1 MAQATVH
8 NDVRLDI
15 AQSDARMVAGAIN
28 QHLIAPAVLLNF
40 GAEVT
45 PPNCA
50 IRIDE
55 PEDVSARVKD
65 IAELAKAGVMFSA
78 SEARRLVRMSDPDK
92 DDETFG
98 GTVKPAQTAKARLS
112 MARASTAETLDD
124 FRDEL
129 LGGWQPVMSEMLA
142 PIMDAVETSESYEEA
157 LAKIAALDGLPDDL
171 LMQDLLAGA
180 WAARAEGD
188 VSDG

>member
-1 MAQATVH
+1 MMCGST
-8 NDVRLDI
+8 
-15 AQSDARMVAGAIN
+15 
-28 QHLIAPAVLLNF
+28 
-40 GAEVT
+40 
-45 PPNCA
+45 
-50 IRIDE
+50 IDE

-65 IAELAKAGVMFSA
+65 ISELAKAGVMFSA

-98 GTVKPAQTAKARLS
+98 GTAKPASSSEPAKARLAI
-112 MARASTAETLDD
+112 ARAHTAQTLDGL
-124 FRDEL
+124 RDEL
-129 LGGWQPVMSEMLA
+129 LDGWQPVMGEMLA
-142 PIMDAVETSESYEEA
+142 PVMDAIETSESYEEA
-157 LAKIAALDGLPDDL
+157 LAKIAALDGLPDHL